1 MSGAGEGP
9 VTLITG
15 TSRGIGRHLAEH
27 YAGRGHSVVGCS
39 RSESEWSAPGYEH
52 HRADVSEPGDV
63 ESLFAAIRDVH
74 GRLDHLV
81 NNAGVASMNHSLLT
95 PLSSVQAV
103 LGTNVVGTF
112 HVSRE
117 AARLMRRN
125 EFGRI
130 VNLTSV
136 AVPLKL
142 AGEAVYAASKAA
154 VESLT
159 EIMARELAPLGI
171 TVNAV
176 GPSPVET
183 DLVHS
188 VPEEKIEALLARQ
201 AIPRRGEYADVANVV
216 DFFLAPESGMVTGQV
231 LYLGGV

>member
-1 MSGAGEGP
+1 MSEGADGP

-15 TSRGIGRHLAEH
+15 ASRGIGRHLAEH
-27 YAGRGHSVVGCS
+27 YAGRGHRVVGCS
-39 RSESEWSAPGYEH
+39 RGELDGPAPGWEH
-52 HRADVSEPGDV
+52 HRADVSDADDV
-63 ESLFAAIRDVH
+63 ERLFAAIRDTH
-74 GRLDHLV
+74 GRLDHLI

-95 PLSSVQAV
+95 PLSSVEAV
-103 LGTNVVGTF
+103 LRTNVIGTF
-112 HVSRE
+112 HFSRE
-117 AARLMRRN
+117 AGKLMRRN
-125 EFGRI
+125 GFGRI
-130 VNLTSV
+130 VNFTTV

-159 EIMARELAPLGI
+159 EVMARELAPLGI

-183 DLVHS
+183 DLVRS
-188 VPEEKIEALLARQ
+188 VPEEKIEELLSRQ
-201 AIPRRGEYADVANVV
+201 AIPRRGELADVANVV